1 MRTTMFTCRSRVSL
15 SLLYVVFELNYRQ
28 FGGLGMG
35 KFKTLPTGERSLQS
49 FNAGAGGHRERP

>member
-28 FGGLGMG
+28 FGGLGTG
-35 KFKTLPTGERSLQS
+35 KFKHFPLEKGAQS
-49 FNAGAGGHRERP
+49 HSMLVLGAP